1 MSGAMTNGM
10 AIKLAILGFVA
21 LASLAAHQAV
31 RATAAQPS
39 EIRPAR

>member
-1 MSGAMTNGM
+1 MTNGM

-31 RATAAQPS
+31 LATAAQPLK
-39 EIRPAR
+39 IPAAR